1 MKSYKKYWKSQL
13 EFDFSDEYS
22 VYKNL
27 CSESSKKGVDSKINT
42 KLEWNRYLV
51 NKYKDKDQ
59 EKMVDFYYYLR
70 GKQRTSNIYNIIYNS
85 LVFPILI
92 AVLSSIILPQTVK
105 FYDNLFSIELN
116 NIVAA
121 ILFML
126 IIIALIAIAELVFV
140 MIFNKIVLQ
149 QRDSNLEYHFYSDYM
164 EVIYFLINKDE
175 AEDDSSLLTIEKKQ
189 ILETIKKQH

>member
-22 VYKNL
+22 IYKNL
-27 CSESSKKGVDSKINT
+27 CNEPSKKGVGSKINT

-59 EKMVDFYYYLR
+59 EQMVDFYYYLR
-70 GKQRTSNIYNIIYNS
+70 GRQRTSNIYNIIYYS
-85 LVFPILI
+85 LVSPILI
-92 AVLSSIILPQTVK
+92 AILSSIILPQTVK
-105 FYDNLFSIELN
+105 FYDNLFNIELN
-116 NIVAA
+116 NIIATIVLA
-121 ILFML
+121 L

-140 MIFNKIVLQ
+140 MIFKKIVLQ
-149 QRDSNLEYHFYSDYM
+149 QWDSNLEYHFYSDYM
-164 EVIYFLINKDE
+164 DVIYFLINKDE
-175 AEDDSSLLTIEKKQ
+175 AEDDSSLLVIEKKQ